1 MENTN
6 PGRTLW
12 TRHHSDGIGVRT
24 VRGQVCRRASSD
36 GASIHLESRCAEGGG
51 RKAESLSQP
60 GLYSKTLYEKKK
72 KGEKEGREKR
82 KKMRRGEERKDG
94 NKGMRK
100 REA

>member
-1 MENTN
+1 
-6 PGRTLW
+6 
-12 TRHHSDGIGVRT
+12 
-24 VRGQVCRRASSD
+24 
-36 GASIHLESRCAEGGG
+36 
-51 RKAESLSQP
+51 LS
-60 GLYSKTLYEKKK
+60 EEKK